1 MRLMKNRPTSNMG
14 PTDDFED
21 PGIEKIFRELTGYWE
36 DFSELGGVVRDLNLL
51 GIGAWRVGVPNEGQV

>member
-1 MRLMKNRPTSNMG
+1 MG